1 LQQLKREETMNS
13 KNALIMTI
21 GLLLVL
27 SVSGCAGYG
36 KLVPES
42 VSGDQMTVAALEKNW
57 QEYNVYAA
65 PMAAAIIFAPK
76 GHKKT
81 LEVTSHWTRVTDDG
95 ELLRMVKDIE
105 AQPDMGL
112 YRPAMWRIMGPK
124 GGFYGYIFTAWDSEH
139 VVIKEVSKDVMVV
152 YGITQPPYLELENEG
167 PGNGGGDGDGD
178 GDAD

>member
-1 LQQLKREETMNS
+1 MNS

-21 GLLLVL
+21 GLLLAL

-36 KLVPES
+36 KLVPEF

-76 GHKKT
+76 GSKKT
-81 LEVTSHWTRVTDDG
+81 LEVTSLWTTIKEKEKMIRIVN
-95 ELLRMVKDIE
+95 DIE

-112 YRPAMWRIMGPK
+112 YRPALWRIMGPK
-124 GGFYGYIFTAWDSEH
+124 GGLYGYIFTAWDREGA
-139 VVIKEVSKDVMVV
+139 VIKQVDKDVMVIS
-152 YGITQPPYLELENEG
+152 GITQPPYLEV
-167 PGNGGGDGDGD
+167 GNAPDFKERD
-178 GDAD
+178 